1 MKLNLSLVDQHRGNG
16 VSSSLTIGY
25 KIRKRSSKLRVGSWL
40 RQKDIVVIVLVWWF
54 EDVFAMFS
62 VAELRPGNTCGCMML
77 LLFMEVKNKVF
88 KWTCE
93 QGKRSIMFN
102 YHYLFWKHLP
112 WYCGACLG
120 NDSKLL
126 LFEIWWH
133 VTIDQSELFLCC
145 KSSFFFNFRRHSTKL
160 FCYSLFYINAN
171 PRFITSFEC
180 WLDDDMSQFGLLEI
194 LF

>member
-93 QGKRSIMFN
+93 QGQKIYNVQLSLFVLKTPTLILWCLSGEWFQVVAVRNLMAWYDRSIWIIFYYNAANQVFSSIFDVIPQN
-102 YHYLFWKHLP
+102 YF
-112 WYCGACLG
+112 A
-120 NDSKLL
+120 
-126 LFEIWWH
+126 
-133 VTIDQSELFLCC
+133 
-145 KSSFFFNFRRHSTKL
+145 
-160 FCYSLFYINAN
+160 
-171 PRFITSFEC
+171 
-180 WLDDDMSQFGLLEI
+180 I
-194 LF
+194 LFFVSTQIHVS